1 MANGG
6 GGGSGGASPV
16 APIGDVVDLTGTT
29 AAGNAVVF
37 DAVQARG
44 LIGIGTIINTGGV
57 NDLIVVETVTDKFGN
72 TVTVE
77 RVLTAGNPYMLDP
90 QTNFGDL
97 ITPAYPPY
105 TEYKVQ
111 VRDGSLGS
119 HTTYSVHYI
128 DVNPT

>member
-1 MANGG
+1 MAGG
-6 GGGSGGASPV
+6 GGGSGGGSGGGRVTPV
-16 APIGDVVDLTGTT
+16 GDVINAIGATL
-29 AAGNAVVF
+29 AANAVVF
-37 DAVQARG
+37 DVIQPDG

-97 ITPAYPPY
+97 ITPAFPPY

-111 VRDGSLGS
+111 VRDSLSGS
-119 HTTYSVHYI
+119 HTT
-128 DVNPT
+128 